1 MSLVNQKIKWEKLI
15 YNTEFAFVRVQ
26 FSNQPRQRHV
36 FFFFPERI
44 CFRFAFLNF
53 NNSCLENPRTNFQPI
68 GSQSTVSRAFSR
80 TRFLA
85 FDVTYMYLLQDLIG
99 SIDSLLWVVIVSN
112 YRPGENSSNQ
122 SAQS

>member
-1 MSLVNQKIKWEKLI
+1 M
-15 YNTEFAFVRVQ
+15 FC
-26 FSNQPRQRHV
+26 
-36 FFFFPERI
+36 FFPERI

-53 NNSCLENPRTNFQPI
+53 NNSCLENHRTNILQPI
-68 GSQSTVSRAFSR
+68 GSQSKVSRAFSR

-99 SIDSLLWVVIVSN
+99 SIDRLLWLVILSN

>member
-36 FFFFPERI
+36 LFFFFPERI

-53 NNSCLENPRTNFQPI
+53 NNSCLENPRANFSANPEPI
-68 GSQSTVSRAFSR
+68 QSQSC
-80 TRFLA
+80 L
-85 FDVTYMYLLQDLIG
+85 
-99 SIDSLLWVVIVSN
+99 
-112 YRPGENSSNQ
+112 
-122 SAQS
+122 